1 MFGQWPKRF
10 KRVQVVAMLS
20 MLDAEDVGRSDAEDQ
35 ENKCDLEL
43 SVSEEE
49 LSRKDEV
56 ENAPN
61 LSATNDASSTLLVN
75 I

>member
-1 MFGQWPKRF
+1 
-10 KRVQVVAMLS
+10 MLNI
-20 MLDAEDVGRSDAEDQ
+20 LDEEDVGRSDTEDQ
-35 ENKCDLEL
+35 ENNCDLEL

-49 LSRKDEV
+49 LSREDEV

-61 LSATNDASSTLLVN
+61 ISATNDASSTLLVN

>member
-49 LSRKDEV
+49 LSREDEV